1 MTQINNRSEWIE
13 KYVFGEDSEKIAMT
27 EQEER
32 ELAFHEAGHFVT
44 NQEILQNR
52 RKMWCI
58 TIIPTK
64 NHLGSNLFLKD
75 KYVLKN
81 KEDYENE
88 IAVLVSGKIASEQM
102 GFEPRFYEKD
112 LLEAFN
118 YARECVEKY
127 YPKGLENK
135 EKEIS
140 ALISKAG
147 KIAQKTLKENEE
159 KLEIIAEA
167 LLFRK
172 ALLGKEAEDL
182 YNGILTI
189 DKLEPLELD

>member
-1 MTQINNRSEWIE
+1 MTQINNRSEWI
-13 KYVFGEDSEKIAMT
+13 
-27 EQEER
+27 
-32 ELAFHEAGHFVT
+32 
-44 NQEILQNR
+44 
-52 RKMWCI
+52 
-58 TIIPTK
+58 
-64 NHLGSNLFLKD
+64 
-75 KYVLKN
+75 
-81 KEDYENE
+81 
-88 IAVLVSGKIASEQM
+88 
-102 GFEPRFYEKD
+102 
-112 LLEAFN
+112 
-118 YARECVEKY
+118 EKY

-182 YNGILTI
+182 YTGILTI